1 MALQVRYY
9 LVMKNV
15 LEPDREKEVWRVL
28 FEISSVAHTKK
39 KQKITL
45 QL

>member
-9 LVMKNV
+9 LIMKNV

-28 FEISSVAHTKK
+28 FEISSVAVRNMAEFMPF
-39 KQKITL
+39 
-45 QL
+45 